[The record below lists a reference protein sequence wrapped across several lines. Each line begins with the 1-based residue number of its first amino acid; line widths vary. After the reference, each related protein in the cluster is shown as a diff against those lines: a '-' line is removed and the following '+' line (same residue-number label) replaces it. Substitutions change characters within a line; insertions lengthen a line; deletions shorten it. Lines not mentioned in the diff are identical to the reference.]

1 MPSKLGSSLRIC
13 TYQLYWILGDIF
25 LHSQLATS
33 ANRAPAVSNIRLRPS
48 IVLLF
53 VVLVVP
59 IFTAM
64 LWFTYTTNDKM
75 TRTNATALMERFRF
89 EATTNTQN
97 LLKPLETMV
106 STAATLASG
115 QPVYFR
121 DAASAQYLKD
131 IIAHSE
137 TVSSAYVGFND
148 GTFRMVMRT
157 PAGLKIHDKVVPS
170 ESDHAYRWLDRS
182 VPANPVDTFS
192 FRDQQDKEVGVSQV
206 AAVYDPR
213 LRDWYKD
220 AAIKKSTA
228 LSTPYIFSSSGL
240 PGITIAS
247 PFYKDGALTGVVA
260 VDITLNNLSQ
270 FLAARLVSPG
280 AMSLIID
287 EQEKVIANSN
297 LKEQVKLINNKVNL
311 KHIGA
316 LDSDLPALAM
326 VQQAKASD
334 KNNFTFVHPTTAEE
348 YAVSFSS
355 FASDANKRWQVLI
368 LAPLDDFSGPLKE
381 NNRRLLVFGTLAI
394 ILQILFIY
402 FLSRLIAKPLERL
415 ERKVNNVRELST
427 DSQNEVITSP
437 IREISSLSRAVDT
450 LDHAVRSFAAFVPVS
465 LVKHLIESERQLQ
478 LGGESRFL
486 TVMFCD
492 VEAFSTLAESSPSNE
507 LLTRIS
513 AYLEVVTLAVN
524 EEHGTIDKFI
534 GDAAMA
540 FWGAPAPLNDHAWHA
555 CAAAIRISKRMAT
568 LNAQWVA
575 EGLAPLQI
583 RIGIHCDA
591 MMVGNIGSKHRMSY
605 TVMGDAVNL
614 TSRLEEINK
623 EYGTQICVSQSIY
636 REIGERLTLR
646 PIDEVTV
653 KGRRTALNIYEL
665 FGVID
670 NNDPS
675 RALETSEEVIEQCH
689 LTNIARQAYVDKNWK
704 KAASLYEELFNRFP
718 KDHLATNMLMRCQIA
733 LKNQL

>member
-1 MPSKLGSSLRIC
+1 M
-13 TYQLYWILGDIF
+13 
-25 LHSQLATS
+25 HSQFAVS
-33 ANRAPAVSNIRLRPS
+33 ASRAPAASNIRLRPS

-64 LWFTYTTNDKM
+64 LWFTYATNDKM
-75 TRTNATALMERFRF
+75 TRSNAKDLMERFRF

-106 STAATLASG
+106 STAATLAST

-121 DAASAQYLKD
+121 DAASVQYLKD

-137 TVSSAYVGFND
+137 TVSSAYVGFDD

-157 PAGLKIHDKVVPS
+157 PTGLKIHDKVVPS

-192 FRDQQDKEVGVSQV
+192 FRDKQDKEVGLSQV

-220 AAIKKSTA
+220 AAIKKGTA
-228 LSTPYIFSSSGL
+228 LSAPYIFSSSGL

-247 PFYKDGALTGVVA
+247 PFYKNGVLTGVVA
-260 VDITLNNLSQ
+260 VDITLDNLSQ
-270 FLAARLVSPG
+270 FLAARVVSPG

-297 LKEQVKLINNKVNL
+297 LKEKVKLVDKKVNL

-326 VQQAKASD
+326 VQQAKAVNKD
-334 KNNFTFVHPTTAEE
+334 NFTFEHPATNEE

-355 FASDANKRWQVLI
+355 FASDANKRWQILI

-381 NNRRLLVFGTLAI
+381 NNKRLMIFGTLAI

-402 FLSRLIAKPLERL
+402 FLSRLIAKPLEKL
-415 ERKVNNVRELST
+415 EKKVNDVRELRPAT
-427 DSQNEVITSP
+427 DNVLIESP
-437 IREISSLSRAVDT
+437 IREIASLSRAVDT
-450 LDHAVRSFAAFVPVS
+450 LDHAVRSFAAFVPVG
-465 LVKHLIESERQLQ
+465 LVKHLIESNQQLQ

-486 TVMFCD
+486 TMMFCD
-492 VEAFSTLAESSPSNE
+492 VEAFSKLAESSPSNE
-507 LLTRIS
+507 LLVRIS
-513 AYLEVVTLAVN
+513 SYLEAVTLAVN
-524 EEHGTIDKFI
+524 EEQGTIDKFI
-534 GDAAMA
+534 GDAVMA

-555 CAAAIRISKRMAT
+555 CSAAIRISQRMAV
-568 LNAQWVA
+568 LNAKWMA
-575 EGLAPLQI
+575 EGLEPLQV

-591 MMVGNIGSKHRMSY
+591 VVVGNIGSKHRMSY

-614 TSRLEEINK
+614 TSRLEGINK
-623 EYGTQICVSQSIY
+623 EYGTQICVSHAIF
-636 REIGERLTLR
+636 REVGERLNLR
-646 PIDEVTV
+646 PINEVTV
-653 KGRRTALNIYEL
+653 KGKRSALQIYEL
-665 FGVID
+665 LGVVDD
-670 NNDPS
+670 NNAS
-675 RALETSEEVIEQCH
+675 SELEASTDIIEKCR
-689 LTNIARQAYVDKNWK
+689 LTKHAYQAFHVRQWK
-704 KAASLYEELFNRFP
+704 DAASRYEALLTQFP
-718 KDHLATNMLMRCQIA
+718 DDALALSMLQRCQNEQGLDI
-733 LKNQL
+733 QDGF

>member
-1 MPSKLGSSLRIC
+1 
-13 TYQLYWILGDIF
+13 
-25 LHSQLATS
+25 LHSQLVATAS
-33 ANRAPAVSNIRLRPS
+33 RTPAASNIRLRPS

-75 TRTNATALMERFRF
+75 TRSNARDLMERFRF

-97 LLKPLETMV
+97 LLNPLETMV
-106 STAATLASG
+106 STAATLASA
-115 QPVYFR
+115 QPAYFR
-121 DAASAQYLKD
+121 EAVSTQYLKD
-131 IIAHSE
+131 ILTHSD

-157 PAGLKIHDKVVPS
+157 PAGLKIHDKIVPS

-192 FRDQQDKEVGVSQV
+192 FRDKQDKEIGVSQV

-220 AAIKKSTA
+220 AAIKKATA

-247 PFYKDGALTGVVA
+247 PFYKDGVITGVVA
-260 VDITLNNLSQ
+260 VDITLDNLSQ
-270 FLAARLVSPG
+270 FLAARVVSPR

-297 LKEQVKLINNKVNL
+297 LKEKVKLVDNKVNL

-326 VQQAKASD
+326 VQQAKAVNKD
-334 KNNFTFVHPTTAEE
+334 NFTFEHPATQEE

-355 FASDANKRWQVLI
+355 FASDANKRWQILI

-381 NNRRLLVFGTLAI
+381 NNKRLLIFGTLAI

-415 ERKVNNVRELST
+415 EKKVNDVRELKPVT
-427 DSQNEVITSP
+427 DDIVIESP
-437 IREISSLSRAVDT
+437 IREIASLSRAVNT
-450 LDHAVRSFAAFVPVS
+450 LDHAVRSFAAFVPVG
-465 LVKHLIESERQLQ
+465 LVKHLIESNQQLQ
-478 LGGESRFL
+478 LGGQSRFL
-486 TVMFCD
+486 TMMFCD
-492 VEAFSTLAESSPSNE
+492 VEAFSKLAESSPSNE
-507 LLTRIS
+507 LLVRIS
-513 AYLEVVTLAVN
+513 AYLEAVTLAVN
-524 EEHGTIDKFI
+524 EEQGTIDKFI

-540 FWGAPAPLNDHAWHA
+540 FWGAPAPLDDHAWHA
-555 CAAAIRISKRMAT
+555 CAAAVRISQRMAV
-568 LNAQWVA
+568 LNAQWVS
-575 EGLAPLQI
+575 EGLEPLQV

-591 MMVGNIGSKHRMSY
+591 VVVGNIGSKHRMTY

-614 TSRLEEINK
+614 TSSLEDINK
-623 EYGTQICVSQSIY
+623 QYGTQITVSHAIF
-636 REIGERLTLR
+636 REVGERLHLR
-646 PIDEVTV
+646 PVNEVNV
-653 KGRRTALNIYEL
+653 KGRRATLQIYEL
-665 FGVID
+665 LGVVD
-670 NNDPS
+670 ANNTNT
-675 RALETSEEVIEQCH
+675 ALEASADVIEQCK
-689 LTNIARQAYVDKNWK
+689 LTKHAYQAFHDKQWK
-704 KAASLYEELFNRFP
+704 EAALRYETILVHFP
-718 KDHLATNMLMRCQIA
+718 NDALALSMLQRCQNEND
-733 LKNQL
+733 LDNQDGF

>member
-1 MPSKLGSSLRIC
+1 LEFSVV
-13 TYQLYWILGDIF
+13 
-25 LHSQLATS
+25 SQNLAK
-33 ANRAPAVSNIRLRPS
+33 ANHAPAVSNIRLRPS

-53 VVLVVP
+53 VILVVP

-75 TRTNATALMERFRF
+75 TRSNAKDLMERFRF

-97 LLKPLETMV
+97 LLKPLDTMV
-106 STAATLASG
+106 STAATLAG
-115 QPVYFR
+115 AQPAYFR
-121 DAASAQYLKD
+121 DAVSTQYLKD
-131 IIAHSE
+131 ILSHSE
-137 TVSSAYVGFND
+137 TISSAYVGFED
-148 GTFRMVMRT
+148 GTFRMLMRA
-157 PAGLKIHDKVVPS
+157 PPGLKIQEKVVPT
-170 ESDHAYRWLDRS
+170 DTAFAARWIDRS
-182 VPANPVDTFS
+182 VATSPMDVFS
-192 FRDQQDKEVGVSQV
+192 FRDKLDNEIGASQI
-206 AAVYDPR
+206 AAAYDPR
-213 LRDWYKD
+213 ARDWYKD
-220 AAIKKSTA
+220 AAIKKATA

-240 PGITIAS
+240 PGITIAA
-247 PFYKDGALTGVVA
+247 PFYKQGTIAGVVA
-260 VDITLNNLSQ
+260 VDITLDNLSQ
-270 FLAARLVSPG
+270 FLAARVVSPG

-326 VQQAKASD
+326 IQQAKVSD
-334 KNNFTFVHPTTAEE
+334 KNNFTFVHPTTDQE
-348 YAVSFSS
+348 YAASFSS

-415 ERKVNNVRELST
+415 ERKVNNVRELSA
-427 DSQNEVITSP
+427 DSQNVVITSP

-465 LVKHLIESERQLQ
+465 LVKHLIESDQQLQ
-478 LGGESRFL
+478 LGGQSRFL

-492 VEAFSTLAESSPSNE
+492 VEAFATLAESSPSNE

-513 AYLEVVTLAVN
+513 AYLEVVTLTVN

-540 FWGAPAPLNDHAWHA
+540 FWGAPAPLQDHAWHA
-555 CAAAIRISKRMAT
+555 CVAAVRISQRMSV

-665 FGVID
+665 FGVVD
-670 NNDPS
+670 QNDPTHG
-675 RALETSEEVIEQCH
+675 LETSEEVIEQCN
-689 LTNIARQAYVDKNWK
+689 LTKQAHQAYADKNWE
-704 KAASLYEELFNRFP
+704 KASSLYKELFNRFP
-718 KDHLATNMLMRCQIA
+718 KDHLAANMIMRCKIA
-733 LKNQL
+733 LDNKL

>member
-1 MPSKLGSSLRIC
+1 M
-13 TYQLYWILGDIF
+13 
-25 LHSQLATS
+25 HSQLDAS
-33 ANRAPAVSNIRLRPS
+33 ASNAPAASNIRLRPS

-75 TRTNATALMERFRF
+75 TRSNARDLMERFRF

-97 LLKPLETMV
+97 LLKPLETMI
-106 STAATLASG
+106 STAATLASA
-115 QPVYFR
+115 QPAYFR
-121 DAASAQYLKD
+121 EAVSTQYLKD
-131 IIAHSE
+131 IITHSD

-170 ESDHAYRWLDRS
+170 ESDHAYRWLDRAAP
-182 VPANPVDTFS
+182 VDPVDTFS
-192 FRDQQDKEVGVSQV
+192 FRDKQDKEVGVSQV

-247 PFYKDGALTGVVA
+247 PFYKDGVLNGVVA
-260 VDITLNNLSQ
+260 VDITLDNLSK
-270 FLAARLVSPG
+270 FLADRVVSPG

-297 LKEQVKLINNKVNL
+297 LKEKIKLVDKKVNL

-326 VQQAKASD
+326 VQQAKAVD
-334 KNNFTFVHPTTAEE
+334 KNNFTFEHPSSNEE

-355 FASDANKRWQVLI
+355 FASDANKRWQILI

-381 NNRRLLVFGTLAI
+381 NNRRLLIFGTLAI

-402 FLSRLIAKPLERL
+402 FLSRLIAKPLEKL
-415 ERKVNNVRELST
+415 EQKVNDVRELRPAT
-427 DSQNEVITSP
+427 DNVLIESP
-437 IREISSLSRAVDT
+437 IREIASLSRAVDT
-450 LDHAVRSFAAFVPVS
+450 LDHAVRSFAAFVPVG
-465 LVKHLIESERQLQ
+465 LVKHLIESNQQLQ
-478 LGGESRFL
+478 LGGQSRFL
-486 TVMFCD
+486 TMMFCD
-492 VEAFSTLAESSPSNE
+492 VEAFSKLAESSPSNE
-507 LLTRIS
+507 LLVRIS
-513 AYLEVVTLAVN
+513 AYLEAVTLAVN

-555 CAAAIRISKRMAT
+555 CAAAIRISQRMAV
-568 LNAQWVA
+568 LNAQWVS
-575 EGLAPLQI
+575 EGLVPLQV

-591 MMVGNIGSKHRMSY
+591 VVVGNIGSKHRMSY

-614 TSRLEEINK
+614 TSRLEGINK
-623 EYGTQICVSQSIY
+623 DYGTQICVSHAVF
-636 REIGERLTLR
+636 REVGERLNLR
-646 PIDEVTV
+646 PINEVSV
-653 KGRRTALNIYEL
+653 KGRRATLQIYEL
-665 FGVID
+665 LGAVDIYNSNSGLEASID
-670 NNDPS
+670 T
-675 RALETSEEVIEQCH
+675 LEQCK
-689 LTNIARQAYVDKNWK
+689 LTKHAYQAFHDRQWK
-704 KAASLYEELFNRFP
+704 EAALRYEAILKRFP
-718 KDHLATNMLMRCQIA
+718 EDTLALSMLQRCQNEQG
-733 LKNQL
+733 LDTQDGF

>member
-1 MPSKLGSSLRIC
+1 M
-13 TYQLYWILGDIF
+13 
-25 LHSQLATS
+25 HSQLAAAASSTS
-33 ANRAPAVSNIRLRPS
+33 VASNIRLRPS

-53 VVLVVP
+53 VLLVVP
-59 IFTAM
+59 IFTTM

-75 TRTNATALMERFRF
+75 TRANAKDLMERFRF

-97 LLKPLETMV
+97 LLKPLDTMV
-106 STAATLASG
+106 STAATLASA
-115 QPVYFR
+115 QPTYFR
-121 DAASAQYLKD
+121 DAVSTQYLKN
-131 IIAHSE
+131 ILSHSE
-137 TVSSAYVGFND
+137 TISSAYVGFDD
-148 GTFRMVMRT
+148 GTFRMLMRAPT
-157 PAGLKIHDKVVPS
+157 GLKIQDKVVPNETAFAS
-170 ESDHAYRWLDRS
+170 RWIDRT
-182 VPANPVDTFS
+182 VAANPVDSFS
-192 FRDQQDKEVGVSQV
+192 FRDKLDNEIGTSQV

-213 LRDWYKD
+213 TRDWYKD

-240 PGITIAS
+240 PGITIAA
-247 PFYKDGALTGVVA
+247 PFYKQGTIAGVVA
-260 VDITLNNLSQ
+260 VDITLDNLSH
-270 FLAARLVSPG
+270 FLADRVVSPG

-297 LKEQVKLINNKVNL
+297 LKEQVKLVDKKVNL
-311 KHIGA
+311 KHIGS

-326 VQQAKASD
+326 VQQAKAND
-334 KNNFTFVHPTTAEE
+334 KNNFTFVHPTTEEE

-415 ERKVNNVRELST
+415 ERKVNNVRELSEN
-427 DSQNEVITSP
+427 SQNQVITSP

-478 LGGESRFL
+478 LGGKSRFL

-555 CAAAIRISKRMAT
+555 CSAAVRISQRMAT
-568 LNAQWVA
+568 LNAQWAA

-670 NNDPS
+670 SQDPT
-675 RALETSEEVIEQCH
+675 RGLETSEEVLEQCN
-689 LTNIARQAYVDKNWK
+689 LTKLAYQAYADKNWK
-704 KAASLYEELFNRFP
+704 KAISLYEDLFNRFP
-718 KDHLATNMLMRCQIA
+718 KDQLATNMLIRCQKA
-733 LKNQL
+733 VQNKL

>member
-1 MPSKLGSSLRIC
+1 MEL
-13 TYQLYWILGDIF
+13 F
-25 LHSQLATS
+25 FVHSHLV
-33 ANRAPAVSNIRLRPS
+33 APANSSPLGTNIRLRPS

-53 VVLVVP
+53 VILVVP

-64 LWFTYTTNDKM
+64 LWFTYTTNDQM
-75 TRTNATALMERFRF
+75 TRSNAKDLMERFRF

-106 STAATLASG
+106 STAATLAG
-115 QPVYFR
+115 AQPTYFR
-121 DAASAQYLKD
+121 ETLSTQYLKN
-131 IIAHSE
+131 ILSHSE
-137 TVSSAYVGFND
+137 TISSAYVGFDD
-148 GTFRMVMRT
+148 GTFRMMMRT
-157 PAGLKIHDKVVPS
+157 PAGLKIQDKVVPI
-170 ESDHAYRWLDRS
+170 ESAFASRWLDRS

-192 FRDQQDKEVGVSQV
+192 FRDKLDNEIGSSQV

-213 LRDWYKD
+213 MRDWYKD

-240 PGITIAS
+240 PGITIAA
-247 PFYKDGALTGVVA
+247 PFYKEGTIAGVVA
-260 VDITLNNLSQ
+260 VDITLDNLSQ
-270 FLAARLVSPG
+270 FLAERVVSPG
-280 AMSLIID
+280 SMSLIID

-297 LKEQVKLINNKVNL
+297 LKEKVKLVNNKVNL

-326 VQQAKASD
+326 VQQAKVNNKD
-334 KNNFTFVHPTTAEE
+334 NFTFIHPTTHEE

-381 NNRRLLVFGTLAI
+381 NNKRLLIFGTLAI
-394 ILQILFIY
+394 VLQILFIY

-415 ERKVNNVRELST
+415 EKKVNDVRDLKT
-427 DSQNEVITSP
+427 DSQNEVMTRSHREITSP
-437 IREISSLSRAVDT
+437 IREIASLSRAVDT

-465 LVKHLIESERQLQ
+465 LVKHLIESDQRLQ
-478 LGGESRFL
+478 LGGQSRFL
-486 TVMFCD
+486 TMMFCD
-492 VEAFSTLAESSPSNE
+492 VEAFSTLAESSPSQE

-524 EEHGTIDKFI
+524 EEQGTIDKFI

-540 FWGAPAPLNDHAWHA
+540 FWGAPAALDDHAWHA
-555 CAAAIRISKRMAT
+555 CAAAVRISQRMAT
-568 LNAQWVA
+568 LNAQWVS
-575 EGLAPLQI
+575 EGMAPLQI

-591 MMVGNIGSKHRMSY
+591 VMVGNIGSKHRMSY

-614 TSRLEEINK
+614 TSRLEGINK

-636 REIGERLTLR
+636 REVGERLTLR

-665 FGVID
+665 FGVVDI
-670 NNDPS
+670 NNPDS
-675 RALETSEEVIEQCH
+675 GLEASKDIIEQCR
-689 LTNIARQAYVDKNWK
+689 LTKVAHQAYIEKNWK
-704 KAASLYEELFNRFP
+704 EAAARYEELLTRFP
-718 KDHLATNMLMRCQIA
+718 KDHLAGNMLMRCQIA
-733 LKNQL
+733 LENKL

>member
-1 MPSKLGSSLRIC
+1 
-13 TYQLYWILGDIF
+13 
-25 LHSQLATS
+25 LHSQLAATAGRTS
-33 ANRAPAVSNIRLRPS
+33 IASNIRLRPS

-53 VVLVVP
+53 VLLVVP
-59 IFTAM
+59 IFTTM

-75 TRTNATALMERFRF
+75 TRANAKDLMERFRF

-97 LLKPLETMV
+97 LLKPLDTMV
-106 STAATLASG
+106 STAATLAG
-115 QPVYFR
+115 AHPAYFR
-121 DAASAQYLKD
+121 DAVSTQYLKN
-131 IIAHSE
+131 ILSHSE
-137 TVSSAYVGFND
+137 TISSAYVGFED
-148 GTFRMVMRT
+148 GTFRMLMRT
-157 PAGLKIHDKVVPS
+157 PAGLKIQDKVVPS
-170 ESDHAYRWLDRS
+170 ETAFASRWIDRS
-182 VPANPVDTFS
+182 VATSPVDTFS
-192 FRDQQDKEVGVSQV
+192 FKDKLNNDVGSSQID
-206 AAVYDPR
+206 AIYDPR
-213 LRDWYKD
+213 MRDWYKD
-220 AAIKKSTA
+220 AAIKKGTM
-228 LSTPYIFSSSGL
+228 LSAPYIFSSSGL
-240 PGITIAS
+240 PGITIAA
-247 PFYKDGALTGVVA
+247 PFYKEGTIAGVVA
-260 VDITLNNLSQ
+260 VDITLDNLSQ
-270 FLAARLVSPG
+270 FLAARVVSPG
-280 AMSLIID
+280 AISLIID

-326 VQQAKASD
+326 VQQGKVND
-334 KNNFTFVHPTTAEE
+334 KNNFTFVHPTTEEE

-415 ERKVNNVRELST
+415 ERKVNNVRELSA
-427 DSQNEVITSP
+427 DSQNQVITSP

-465 LVKHLIESERQLQ
+465 LVKHLIESDQQLQ
-478 LGGESRFL
+478 LGGQSRFL

-555 CAAAIRISKRMAT
+555 CAAAIRISQRMAA
-568 LNAQWVA
+568 LNRQWLA
-575 EGLAPLQI
+575 EGLTPLQI

-623 EYGTQICVSQSIY
+623 DYGTQICVSQSIY

-670 NNDPS
+670 SHDP
-675 RALETSEEVIEQCH
+675 TSGLNASGEVMEQCN
-689 LTNIARQAYVDKNWK
+689 LTKLAYQAYADKNWGK
-704 KAASLYEELFNRFP
+704 SANLYEELLNRFP
-718 KDHLATNMLMRCQIA
+718 KDHLAANMLMRCKKA
-733 LKNQL
+733 LEHRF

>member
-1 MPSKLGSSLRIC
+1 MRSKFAAS
-13 TYQLYWILGDIF
+13 
-25 LHSQLATS
+25 TS
-33 ANRAPAVSNIRLRPS
+33 PPPAASNIRLRPS

-75 TRTNATALMERFRF
+75 TRSSARDLMERFRF

-106 STAATLASG
+106 STASTLASA
-115 QPVYFR
+115 QPMYFR
-121 DAASAQYLKD
+121 DTVSTQYLKD
-131 IIAHSE
+131 ILAHSD

-157 PAGLKIHDKVVPS
+157 PAGLKIQDKVVPS
-170 ESDHAYRWLDRS
+170 ESGYAYRWLDRS

-192 FRDQQDKEVGVSQV
+192 FRDKQDREVGVSQA

-220 AAIKKSTA
+220 AAIKKGTA

-240 PGITIAS
+240 PGITIAA
-247 PFYKDGALTGVVA
+247 PFYKDGALSGVVA
-260 VDITLNNLSQ
+260 VDITLDNLSQ
-270 FLAARLVSPG
+270 FLAARVVSPK

-297 LKEQVKLINNKVNL
+297 LKEQVKLVDKKVNL

-326 VQQAKASD
+326 VQQSKAID
-334 KNNFTFVHPTTAEE
+334 KNNFTFEHPTTNEE
-348 YAVSFSS
+348 YTVSFSS
-355 FASDANKRWQVLI
+355 FASDANKRWQILI

-427 DSQNEVITSP
+427 DSQNEVITSQ

-591 MMVGNIGSKHRMSY
+591 VMVGNIGSKHRMSY

-653 KGRRTALNIYEL
+653 KGRRTAINIYEL

-670 NNDPS
+670 RNNPDS
-675 RALETSEEVIEQCH
+675 NLEATGEIIAQCH
-689 LTNIARQAYVDKNWK
+689 LTKLAHQAYAAKHWK
-704 KAASLYEELFNRFP
+704 KAGDLYEELFNQYP
-718 KDHLATNMLMRCQIA
+718 KDNLAANMLMRCQIA
-733 LKNQL
+733 LKHGL

>member
-1 MPSKLGSSLRIC
+1 M
-13 TYQLYWILGDIF
+13 
-25 LHSQLATS
+25 HSQLDS
-33 ANRAPAVSNIRLRPS
+33 PANRKPTASNIRLRPS

-75 TRTNATALMERFRF
+75 TRSSARDLMERFRF

-106 STAATLASG
+106 STAATLASA
-115 QPVYFR
+115 QPAYFR
-121 DAASAQYLKD
+121 DAISTQYLKD
-131 IIAHSE
+131 ILAHSD

-157 PAGLKIHDKVVPS
+157 PAGLKIHDKVVPV
-170 ESDHAYRWLDRS
+170 ESGYAYRWLDRS

-192 FRDQQDKEVGVSQV
+192 FRDKKDIEVGVSQV

-220 AAIKKSTA
+220 AAIKKGTA

-247 PFYKDGALTGVVA
+247 PFYKDGALSGVVA
-260 VDITLNNLSQ
+260 VDITLDNLSQ
-270 FLAARLVSPG
+270 FLAARVVSPR

-297 LKEQVKLINNKVNL
+297 LKEKVKLVDNKVNL

-316 LDSDLPALAM
+316 LDNDLAALAM
-326 VQQAKASD
+326 VQQSKAID
-334 KNNFTFVHPTTAEE
+334 KNNFTFKHPTTDEE
-348 YAVSFSS
+348 YTVSFSS
-355 FASDANKRWQVLI
+355 FASDANKRWQILI

-381 NNRRLLVFGTLAI
+381 NNRRLLIFGSLAI

-415 ERKVNNVRELST
+415 EKKVNDVRELRPAT
-427 DSQNEVITSP
+427 DNTVIESP
-437 IREISSLSRAVDT
+437 IREIASLSSAVDT
-450 LDHAVRSFAAFVPVS
+450 LDHAVRSFAAFVPIG
-465 LVKHLIESERQLQ
+465 LVKHLIESNQQLQ
-478 LGGESRFL
+478 LGGHSRFL
-486 TVMFCD
+486 TMMFCD
-492 VEAFSTLAESSPSNE
+492 VEAFSKLAESSPSNE
-507 LLTRIS
+507 LLVRIS
-513 AYLEVVTLAVN
+513 AYLEAVTLAVN
-524 EEHGTIDKFI
+524 EEQGTIDKFI

-540 FWGAPAPLNDHAWHA
+540 FWGAPAPLDDHAWHA
-555 CAAAIRISKRMAT
+555 CAAAIRISQRMAV
-568 LNAQWVA
+568 LNAQWVS
-575 EGLAPLQI
+575 EGLEPLQV

-591 MMVGNIGSKHRMSY
+591 VVVGNIGSQHRMSY

-614 TSRLEEINK
+614 TSSLEDINK
-623 EYGTQICVSQSIY
+623 QYGTQITVSHAIF
-636 REIGERLTLR
+636 REVGELLHLR
-646 PIDEVTV
+646 PMNEVNV
-653 KGRRTALNIYEL
+653 KGRRATLQIYEL
-665 FGVID
+665 LGVVD
-670 NNDPS
+670 VNNTNSD
-675 RALETSEEVIEQCH
+675 LEASADIIEKCR
-689 LTNIARQAYVDKNWK
+689 LTKHAYQAFHVRQWK
-704 KAASLYEELFNRFP
+704 EAASRYEALLTQFP
-718 KDHLATNMLMRCQIA
+718 DDALALSMLQRCQNEQG
-733 LKNQL
+733 LDTQDGF

>member
-1 MPSKLGSSLRIC
+1 MHP
-13 TYQLYWILGDIF
+13 
-25 LHSQLATS
+25 QLAASTS
-33 ANRAPAVSNIRLRPS
+33 RPPATSNIRLRPS

-75 TRTNATALMERFRF
+75 TRSSARDLMERFRF

-106 STAATLASG
+106 STASTLASA
-115 QPVYFR
+115 QPMYFR
-121 DAASAQYLKD
+121 DTVSTQYLKD
-131 IIAHSE
+131 ILAHSD

-170 ESDHAYRWLDRS
+170 ESGYAYRWLDRS

-192 FRDQQDKEVGVSQV
+192 FRDKQDREVGVSQA

-220 AAIKKSTA
+220 AAIKKGTA

-240 PGITIAS
+240 PGITIAA
-247 PFYKDGALTGVVA
+247 PFYKDGALSGVVA
-260 VDITLNNLSQ
+260 VDITLDNLSQ
-270 FLAARLVSPG
+270 FLAARVVSPK

-297 LKEQVKLINNKVNL
+297 LKEQVKLVDKKVNL

-326 VQQAKASD
+326 VQQSKAID
-334 KNNFTFVHPTTAEE
+334 KNNFTFEHPTTNEE
-348 YAVSFSS
+348 YTVSFSS
-355 FASDANKRWQVLI
+355 FASDANKRWQILI

-381 NNRRLLVFGTLAI
+381 NNKRLLIFGSLAI
-394 ILQILFIY
+394 VLQILFIY

-415 ERKVNNVRELST
+415 EKKVNDVRELRPAT
-427 DSQNEVITSP
+427 DSTVIESP

-450 LDHAVRSFAAFVPVS
+450 LDHAVRSFAAFVPVG
-465 LVKHLIESERQLQ
+465 LVKHLIESNQQLQ
-478 LGGESRFL
+478 LGGQSRFL
-486 TVMFCD
+486 TMMFCD
-492 VEAFSTLAESSPSNE
+492 VEAFSKLAESSPSNE
-507 LLTRIS
+507 LLVRIS
-513 AYLEVVTLAVN
+513 AYLEAVTLAVN
-524 EEHGTIDKFI
+524 EEQGTIDKFI

-540 FWGAPAPLNDHAWHA
+540 FWGAPAPLDDHAWHA
-555 CAAAIRISKRMAT
+555 CAAAIRISQRMAV
-568 LNAQWVA
+568 LNAKWVS
-575 EGLAPLQI
+575 EGLEPLHV

-591 MMVGNIGSKHRMSY
+591 VVVGNIGSQHRMSY

-614 TSRLEEINK
+614 TSSLEDINK
-623 EYGTQICVSQSIY
+623 KYGTQITVSHAIF
-636 REIGERLTLR
+636 REVGERLHLR
-646 PIDEVTV
+646 PMNEVNV
-653 KGRRTALNIYEL
+653 KGRRATLQIYEL
-665 FGVID
+665 LGVVD
-670 NNDPS
+670 VNNTNSGLEASADIIEKCKMTKLAYQS
-675 RALETSEEVIEQCH
+675 FHDKQWEEAAL
-689 LTNIARQAYVDKNWK
+689 R
-704 KAASLYEELFNRFP
+704 YEAILARFP
-718 KDHLATNMLMRCQIA
+718 NDALALSMLQRCQNEPG
-733 LKNQL
+733 LDNKDGF

>member
-1 MPSKLGSSLRIC
+1 
-13 TYQLYWILGDIF
+13 
-25 LHSQLATS
+25 LHSQLASST
-33 ANRAPAVSNIRLRPS
+33 NPVAVASNIRLRPS

-53 VVLVVP
+53 VLLVVP

-75 TRTNATALMERFRF
+75 TRSNAKDLMERFRF

-106 STAATLASG
+106 STAATLASA

-121 DAASAQYLKD
+121 DAASVPYLKD
-131 IIAHSE
+131 IITHSD
-137 TVSSAYVGFND
+137 TVSSAYVGFDD

-170 ESDHAYRWLDRS
+170 ESEYAYRWLDRS
-182 VPANPVDTFS
+182 VVANAVDAFS
-192 FRDQQDKEVGVSQV
+192 FRDKQNKEIGVSQV
-206 AAVYDPR
+206 PATYDPR

-220 AAIKKSTA
+220 AAIKKGTA

-247 PFYKDGALTGVVA
+247 PFYKEGALTGVVA
-260 VDITLNNLSQ
+260 VDITLDNLSQ
-270 FLAARLVSPG
+270 FLAARVVSPG
-280 AMSLIID
+280 AISLIID

-297 LKEQVKLINNKVNL
+297 LKEKVKLIDNKVNL

-326 VQQAKASD
+326 VHQAKAINKD
-334 KNNFTFVHPTTAEE
+334 NFTFEHPATSEE

-381 NNRRLLVFGTLAI
+381 NNKRLLIFGTLAI

-415 ERKVNNVRELST
+415 EKKVNDVRELNPAS
-427 DSQNEVITSP
+427 DSVVIASP
-437 IREISSLSRAVDT
+437 IREIASLSRAVDT
-450 LDHAVRSFAAFVPVS
+450 LDNAVRSFAAFVPVG
-465 LVKHLIESERQLQ
+465 LVKHLIESDKQLQ
-478 LGGESRFL
+478 LGGQSRFL
-486 TVMFCD
+486 TMLFCD

-507 LLTRIS
+507 LLARIS
-513 AYLEVVTLAVN
+513 AYLEAVTIAVN
-524 EEHGTIDKFI
+524 EEQGTIDKFI

-540 FWGAPAPLNDHAWHA
+540 FWGAPAPLHDHAWHA
-555 CAAAIRISKRMAT
+555 CAAALRISQRMAI
-568 LNAQWVA
+568 LNEKWVA
-575 EGLAPLQI
+575 AGYAPLQV
-583 RIGIHCDA
+583 RIGVHCDA
-591 MMVGNIGSKHRMSY
+591 VVVGNIGSKHRMSY

-614 TSRLEEINK
+614 TSRLEGINK
-623 EYGTQICVSQSIY
+623 EYGTQICISQAIF
-636 REIGERLTLR
+636 REVGERLHLR
-646 PIDEVTV
+646 PMNEVNV
-653 KGRRTALNIYEL
+653 KGRRATLQIYEL
-665 FGVID
+665 LGAVDI
-670 NNDPS
+670 NNADS
-675 RALETSEEVIEQCH
+675 DLEANANTIEQCK
-689 LTNIARQAYVDKNWK
+689 LTKHAYQAFHARQWQEAT
-704 KAASLYEELFNRFP
+704 LRYEAVLLRFP
-718 KDHLATNMLMRCQIA
+718 NDALAISMLHRCHAEQG
-733 LKNQL
+733 LDNQDGF

>member
-1 MPSKLGSSLRIC
+1 
-13 TYQLYWILGDIF
+13 
-25 LHSQLATS
+25 LHSQLDAS
-33 ANRAPAVSNIRLRPS
+33 ASRAPAASNIRLRPS

-53 VVLVVP
+53 VLLVVP

-75 TRTNATALMERFRF
+75 TRSNAKDLMERFRF

-106 STAATLASG
+106 STAATLASA
-115 QPVYFR
+115 QPAYFR
-121 DAASAQYLKD
+121 DEVSTQYLKD
-131 IIAHSE
+131 IIAHSD
-137 TVSSAYVGFND
+137 TVSSAYVGFDD

-157 PAGLKIHDKVVPS
+157 PVGLKIHDKVVPT
-170 ESDHAYRWLDRS
+170 ETDHAYRWLDRS
-182 VPANPVDTFS
+182 VPTNPVDAFS
-192 FRDQQDKEVGVSQV
+192 FRDKQDKEIGLSQV
-206 AAVYDPR
+206 AAIYDPR

-247 PFYKDGALTGVVA
+247 PFYKDGVLTGVVA
-260 VDITLNNLSQ
+260 VDITLDNLSQ
-270 FLAARLVSPG
+270 FLAARVVSPR

-326 VQQAKASD
+326 VQQAKVSD
-334 KNNFTFVHPTTAEE
+334 KNNFTFMHPTTEEE

-381 NNRRLLVFGTLAI
+381 NNKRLLIFGTLAI

-415 ERKVNNVRELST
+415 ERKVNNVRELSA
-427 DSQNEVITSP
+427 DSQNQMITSP

-465 LVKHLIESERQLQ
+465 LVKHLIESDQQLQ

-524 EEHGTIDKFI
+524 EEQGTIDKFI

-540 FWGAPAPLNDHAWHA
+540 FWGAPAPLHDHAWHA
-555 CAAAIRISKRMAT
+555 CAAAVRISQRMAT

-623 EYGTQICVSQSIY
+623 DYGTQICVSQSIY

-670 NNDPS
+670 SNDTS
-675 RALETSEEVIEQCH
+675 RALETNAEIIEQCN
-689 LTNIARQAYVDKNWK
+689 LTKLAYQAYADKNWK

-718 KDHLATNMLMRCQIA
+718 KDHLAANMLMRCQIA
-733 LKNQL
+733 LPHKLD

>member
-1 MPSKLGSSLRIC
+1 
-13 TYQLYWILGDIF
+13 
-25 LHSQLATS
+25 
-33 ANRAPAVSNIRLRPS
+33 
-48 IVLLF
+48 
-53 VVLVVP
+53 
-59 IFTAM
+59 
-64 LWFTYTTNDKM
+64 
-75 TRTNATALMERFRF
+75 MERFRF

-97 LLKPLETMV
+97 LLKPLGTMV
-106 STAATLASG
+106 STAATLASA
-115 QPVYFR
+115 QPTYFR
-121 DAASAQYLKD
+121 DAVSIQYLKD
-131 IIAHSE
+131 ILSHSD
-137 TVSSAYVGFND
+137 TVSSAYVGFED
-148 GTFRMVMRT
+148 GTFRMLMRA
-157 PAGLKIHDKVVPS
+157 PPGLKIQDKVVPS
-170 ESDHAYRWLDRS
+170 ETAFASRWIDRS
-182 VPANPVDTFS
+182 VASSPVDAFS
-192 FRDQQDKEVGVSQV
+192 YKDKLDNEIGSSQI
-206 AAVYDPR
+206 AAAYDPR
-213 LRDWYKD
+213 ARDWYKD
-220 AAIKKSTA
+220 AAIKKSTS

-240 PGITIAS
+240 PGITIAA
-247 PFYKDGALTGVVA
+247 PFYKEGSIAGVVA

-270 FLAARLVSPG
+270 FLAARLVSPS

-297 LKEQVKLINNKVNL
+297 LKEQVKLVDKKVNL
-311 KHIGA
+311 KHIGS

-326 VQQAKASD
+326 VQQAKAND
-334 KNNFTFVHPTTAEE
+334 KNNFTFVHPTTEEE

-355 FASDANKRWQVLI
+355 FASDANRRWQVLI

-415 ERKVNNVRELST
+415 EKKVNDVRELST
-427 DSQNEVITSP
+427 ESSNEVITSP

-540 FWGAPAPLNDHAWHA
+540 FWGAPAPLDDHAWHA
-555 CAAAIRISKRMAT
+555 CAAAVRISKRMAT

-623 EYGTQICVSQSIY
+623 DYGTQICVSQSIY

-670 NNDPS
+670 SHDPT
-675 RALETSEEVIEQCH
+675 RALETSEEIVEQCN
-689 LTNIARQAYVDKNWK
+689 LTKLAYQAYIDKNWK
-704 KAASLYEELFNRFP
+704 KAASLYEELFNGFP
-718 KDHLATNMLMRCQIA
+718 KDHLAANMLMRCKIA
-733 LKNQL
+733 LENKV

>member
-1 MPSKLGSSLRIC
+1 ML
-13 TYQLYWILGDIF
+13 
-25 LHSQLATS
+25 SQLT
-33 ANRAPAVSNIRLRPS
+33 APANHTASTSNIRLRPS

-64 LWFTYTTNDKM
+64 LWFTYATNDKM
-75 TRTNATALMERFRF
+75 TRSNAKDLMERFRF

-106 STAATLASG
+106 STASTLASA

-121 DAASAQYLKD
+121 DAVSTQYLKD
-131 IIAHSE
+131 ILAHSD

-170 ESDHAYRWLDRS
+170 ESGYAYRWLDRS
-182 VPANPVDTFS
+182 LPANPVDTFS
-192 FRDQQDKEVGVSQV
+192 FRDKQDREVGVSQV

-247 PFYKDGALTGVVA
+247 PFYKDGVLTGVVA
-260 VDITLNNLSQ
+260 VDITLDNLSK
-270 FLAARLVSPG
+270 FLADRVVSPG
-280 AMSLIID
+280 AISLIID

-297 LKEQVKLINNKVNL
+297 LKEKVKLVDKKVNL

-326 VQQAKASD
+326 VQQAKAID
-334 KNNFTFVHPTTAEE
+334 KNNFTFEHPSSNEE

-355 FASDANKRWQVLI
+355 FASDANKRWQILI

-381 NNRRLLVFGTLAI
+381 NNKRLLIFGTLAI

-415 ERKVNNVRELST
+415 EKKVNDVRELKPAT
-427 DSQNEVITSP
+427 DNTVIESP

-450 LDHAVRSFAAFVPVS
+450 LDHAVRSFAAFVPVG
-465 LVKHLIESERQLQ
+465 LVKHLIESNQQLQ
-478 LGGESRFL
+478 LGGQSRFL
-486 TVMFCD
+486 TMMFCD
-492 VEAFSTLAESSPSNE
+492 VEAFSKLAESSPSNE
-507 LLTRIS
+507 LLVRIS
-513 AYLEVVTLAVN
+513 AFLEAVTLAVN
-524 EEHGTIDKFI
+524 EEQGTIDKFI

-540 FWGAPAPLNDHAWHA
+540 FWGAPAPLDDHAWHA
-555 CAAAIRISKRMAT
+555 CAAAIRISQRMAV
-568 LNAQWVA
+568 LNAKWIS
-575 EGLAPLQI
+575 EGLEPLQV

-591 MMVGNIGSKHRMSY
+591 VVVGNIGSQHRMSY

-614 TSRLEEINK
+614 TSSLENINK
-623 EYGTQICVSQSIY
+623 KYGTQITVSHAIF
-636 REIGERLTLR
+636 REVGERLHLR
-646 PIDEVTV
+646 PMNEVNV
-653 KGRRTALNIYEL
+653 KGRRATLQIYEL
-665 FGVID
+665 LGVVD
-670 NNDPS
+670 VNNTNSSLEASADIIEKCKMTKIAYQAFHDEQWEEA
-675 RALETSEEVIEQCH
+675 AL
-689 LTNIARQAYVDKNWK
+689 R
-704 KAASLYEELFNRFP
+704 YEAILARFP
-718 KDHLATNMLMRCQIA
+718 YDALSLSMLRRCQNEPG
-733 LKNQL
+733 LDTQDGF

>member
-1 MPSKLGSSLRIC
+1 M
-13 TYQLYWILGDIF
+13 
-25 LHSQLATS
+25 HSQLAAS
-33 ANRAPAVSNIRLRPS
+33 ASHAPAASNIRLRPS

-53 VVLVVP
+53 VLLVVP

-75 TRTNATALMERFRF
+75 TRSNAKELMERFRF

-97 LLKPLETMV
+97 LLRPLETMV
-106 STAATLASG
+106 STAATLASA
-115 QPVYFR
+115 QPTYFR
-121 DAASAQYLKD
+121 DAVSTQYLKD
-131 IIAHSE
+131 IIAHSD
-137 TVSSAYVGFND
+137 TVSSAYVGFDD

-157 PAGLKIHDKVVPS
+157 PVGLKIHDKVVPS

-182 VPANPVDTFS
+182 VPANPVDAFS
-192 FRDQQDKEVGVSQV
+192 FRDKQDKEIGVSQV
-206 AAVYDPR
+206 TAIYDPR

-220 AAIKKSTA
+220 AAIKKGTA

-247 PFYKDGALTGVVA
+247 PFYKDGVLTGVVA
-260 VDITLNNLSQ
+260 VDITLDNLSQ
-270 FLAARLVSPG
+270 FLAARVVSPG

-297 LKEQVKLINNKVNL
+297 LKEQVKLIDKKVNL

-326 VQQAKASD
+326 VQQAKVND
-334 KNNFTFVHPTTAEE
+334 KNNFTFVHPTSDEE

-381 NNRRLLVFGTLAI
+381 NNKRLLIFGTLAI

-415 ERKVNNVRELST
+415 ERKVNNVRELSA
-427 DSQNEVITSP
+427 DSQNQVITSP

-465 LVKHLIESERQLQ
+465 LVKHLIESDQQLQ
-478 LGGESRFL
+478 LGGQSRFL

-507 LLTRIS
+507 LLKRIS

-524 EEHGTIDKFI
+524 EEQGTIDKFI

-540 FWGAPAPLNDHAWHA
+540 FWGAPAPLGNHAWHA
-555 CAAAIRISKRMAT
+555 CAAAVRISQRMAT
-568 LNAQWVA
+568 LNAQWAA

-583 RIGIHCDA
+583 RIGIHCDSV
-591 MMVGNIGSKHRMSY
+591 MVGNIGSKHRMSY

-670 NNDPS
+670 SHDPT
-675 RALETSEEVIEQCH
+675 RALETSEEVIEQCN
-689 LTNIARQAYVDKNWK
+689 LTKLAHQAYTDKNWK
-704 KAASLYEELFNRFP
+704 KASSLYEELFNRFP
-718 KDHLATNMLMRCQIA
+718 KDNLAVNMLMRCKKA
-733 LKNQL
+733 LETK

>member
-1 MPSKLGSSLRIC
+1 MKSDQSHSSLN
-13 TYQLYWILGDIF
+13 G
-25 LHSQLATS
+25 
-33 ANRAPAVSNIRLRPS
+33 NIRLRPS

-53 VVLVVP
+53 VILVVP

-75 TRTNATALMERFRF
+75 TRSNARDLMERFRF

-106 STAATLASG
+106 STAASL
-115 QPVYFR
+115 
-121 DAASAQYLKD
+121 ASAQPMYFRETISTQYLKN
-131 IIAHSE
+131 ILSHSE
-137 TVSSAYVGFND
+137 TISSAYVGFDD
-148 GTFRMVMRT
+148 GTFRMMMRT
-157 PAGLKIHDKVVPS
+157 PAGLKIQDKVVPADS
-170 ESDHAYRWLDRS
+170 VFASRWLDRAVTTS
-182 VPANPVDTFS
+182 TAPTIPLDVFS
-192 FRDQQDKEVGVSQV
+192 FRDAQDNEISTSQV
-206 AAVYDPR
+206 NAVYDPR
-213 LRDWYKD
+213 TRDWYKD
-220 AAIKKSTA
+220 AAIRKATS

-247 PFYKDGALTGVVA
+247 PFYKDGTIAGVVA
-260 VDITLNNLSQ
+260 VDITLANLSQ

-297 LKEQVKLINNKVNL
+297 LKENVKLVDKKINL

-326 VQQAKASD
+326 VQQTKVSD
-334 KNNFTFVHPTTAEE
+334 KNNFTFEHPTTKEE

-368 LAPLDDFSGPLKE
+368 LAPLDDFSGPLKD
-381 NNRRLLVFGTLAI
+381 NNKRLLIFGTLAI
-394 ILQILFIY
+394 ALQILFIY

-415 ERKVNNVRELST
+415 EQKVNGVRELSANV
-427 DSQNEVITSP
+427 QNEVITSP

-465 LVKHLIESERQLQ
+465 LVKHLIESDQQLQ
-478 LGGESRFL
+478 LGGQSRFL

-492 VEAFSTLAESSPSNE
+492 VEAFASLAESSPTQE

-513 AYLEVVTLAVN
+513 AYLEVVTLTVN

-534 GDAAMA
+534 GDAVMA

-555 CAAAIRISKRMAT
+555 CAAAVRISQRMAT
-568 LNAQWVA
+568 LNAKWVA
-575 EGLAPLQI
+575 EGLEPLQI
-583 RIGIHCDA
+583 RVGIHCDSV
-591 MMVGNIGSKHRMSY
+591 MVGNIGSKHRMSY

-614 TSRLEEINK
+614 ASRLEGINK

-636 REIGERLTLR
+636 REVGERLTLR

-653 KGRRTALNIYEL
+653 KGRRAALNIYEL

-670 NNDPS
+670 SHHPAND
-675 RALETSEEVIEQCH
+675 LEADEETVEQCR
-689 LTNIARQAYVDKNWK
+689 LTKLAHEAYRSENWK
-704 KAASLYEELFNRFP
+704 KAATLYEELFNRFP
-718 KDHLATNMLMRCQIA
+718 KDHLAGNMIKRCQTAIEHKVA
-733 LKNQL
+733 